1 MFKIMKTFVLQIV
14 PKLSL
19 LSIKLGK
26 EITKLAGK
34 LYHKK
39 KNNLF
44 HHNNIIFMEK

>member
-1 MFKIMKTFVLQIV
+1 MFRIV
-14 PKLSL
+14 PKISL

-26 EITKLAGK
+26 DITILAGK

-44 HHNNIIFMEK
+44 HHNNIIYMEK